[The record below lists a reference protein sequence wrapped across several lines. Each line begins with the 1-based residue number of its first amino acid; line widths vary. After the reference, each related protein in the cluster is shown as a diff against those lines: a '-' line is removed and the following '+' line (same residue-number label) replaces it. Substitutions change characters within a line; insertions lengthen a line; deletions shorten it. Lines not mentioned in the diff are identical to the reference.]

1 MKKIKSFI
9 SAAACVVTLLTAAY
23 CDQQNTPAAIEVSS
37 VSLARQN
44 AYSDSTKTAVYKDKN
59 LFSVTL
65 KNKIFS
71 PLNTENLPKEAVFEI
86 SVLDENV
93 KIKKWRFDLVNSQK
107 QNVYTQEGTVIPD
120 AIRWNALKDG
130 KVIEGKYRYVFS
142 VEIWKKDRVTVEDGT
157 ITVDVTPPLLLL
169 NSSADTAVISDGKFA
184 LPVTF
189 SLSNDDESGIDLNKT
204 KLSVLNA
211 KNNIEIKSWSLQNSG
226 QQNIIWDGK
235 DAVYERT
242 VPAGD
247 YKVVFTAYDN
257 TGNVSKFSKNLS
269 VIECNV
275 KGSISDII
283 VKEPPK
289 ELDASVSC
297 VIFFKSQSPE
307 LTEQSL
313 KKLKMLTDL
322 LKEYPA
328 NKAVI
333 EGHTDSFECKKTK
346 NDLIVSN
353 DRAKS
358 VYDFFIKYGINP
370 DRLQT
375 AGYGKD
381 KPAVSDKDEKLRI
394 LNRRVE
400 ITVIKNEQNTDKK
413 N

>member
-1 MKKIKSFI
+1 MKKIKNFI
-9 SAAACVVTLLTAAY
+9 AAAAFVVFFITAAY

-37 VSLARQN
+37 VTLTRQHS
-44 AYSDSTKTAVYKDKN
+44 YSTSTKTAVYKDRN
-59 LFSVTL
+59 FISVTL

-93 KIKKWRFDLVNSQK
+93 KIKKWRFDLINSQK
-107 QNVYTQEGTVIPD
+107 QNVYTEEGSVVPET
-120 AIRWNALKDG
+120 IRWNALKDG
-130 KVIEGKYRYVFS
+130 KVIEGRYRYILT
-142 VEIWKKDRVTVEDGT
+142 VEIWKKDRVTIEDGP

-169 NSSADTAVISDGKFA
+169 NSSADTAVISDGKFESS
-184 LPVTF
+184 VTF
-189 SLSNDDESGIDLNKT
+189 SLSADDESGINFNKT

-211 KNNIEIKSWSLQNSG
+211 KNNIEIKSWSIQNSG

-235 DAVYERT
+235 DAVYDRT

-247 YKVVFTAYDN
+247 YKAVFTAYDN

-269 VIECNV
+269 AIECNV
-275 KGSISDII
+275 KGNISDII

-289 ELDASVSC
+289 GLDAALSC
-297 VIFFKSQSPE
+297 TVFFKSQNAQ
-307 LTEQSL
+307 LTPLSL
-313 KKLKMLTDL
+313 KTLNMIADI

-333 EGHTDSFECKKTK
+333 EGHTDSFECRKTK
-346 NDLIVSN
+346 NDLIISN
-353 DRAKS
+353 ERAKS

-394 LNRRVE
+394 LNRRVD